1 MLAPKGFKMS
11 HEQIGTG
18 KPAIVFVYDSNLS
31 VSIKQSE
38 EMNKARDQLGDQALF
53 IFVKTGTP
61 EGDELIAKHSAK
73 STEILLFNPS
83 GILLKRQ
90 YALKNAKELVQLIN
104 TLSPN

>member
-1 MLAPKGFKMS
+1 MS

-18 KPAIVFVYDSNLS
+18 KPALVFVYDSNLT
-31 VSIKQSE
+31 VSMKQSE
-38 EMNKARDQLGDQALF
+38 EMNKARDQLGDKALF

-61 EGDELIAKHSAK
+61 EGNKLITKHNAQ

-83 GILLKRQ
+83 GRLVKRQ

-104 TLSPN
+104 TQSANEGI